1 MASLPQPNSVTCS
14 FSRAEGTVEPFR
26 RVRQRVKRQDADAAT
41 EQTPTPLPDAPTC
54 FRDRGGLKIG
64 IHNGTGSLEIAG
76 EPQTHA
82 SPPITSARDRYHAAG
97 YVR

>member
-64 IHNGTGSLEIAG
+64 IHNGTGTLKLPAN
-76 EPQTHA
+76 PTHT
-82 SPPITSARDRYHAAG
+82 PLRP
-97 YVR
+97 